1 MAMRKGLPAC
11 FWLALLCSTAQA
23 QDGNA
28 ILQKMYAAYAALG
41 SYSQTASSTLIVH
54 AVTKQI
60 SGSTSEL
67 RYKKPNLLYFSVTSP
82 TYGTFI
88 ASSNGREQ
96 IVYQSLGNRYQKF
109 SAPSTLV
116 QFMARVEPLGV
127 RAILDPL
134 YFLTGKR
141 LDNASGPVK
150 RKGNVTLNGIP
161 CYLVAVPIKLPASA
175 RGGTGTVTF
184 WIDRKSSLLRKVQ
197 VQLKNIPRIVRVRT
211 VQNNKPV
218 IQTREVR
225 TEETYTEVVQEMKIN
240 PPLGVSDFNY
250 TPPKDAVEQNL
261 EKLLRK

>member
-1 MAMRKGLPAC
+1 MQKCLPAC
-11 FWLALLCSTAQA
+11 FWLVLLCSTAQA

-28 ILQKMYAAYAALG
+28 VLKKMYAAYAALS
-41 SYSQTASSTLIVH
+41 SYSQTASSTLIVR
-54 AVTKQI
+54 AITNQI
-60 SGSTSEL
+60 SGNTSEL

-82 TYGTFI
+82 IYGTFI

-109 SAPSTLV
+109 SAPASLV

-141 LDNASGPVK
+141 LENASGPAK
-150 RKGNVTLNGIP
+150 LKGNVTLNGVP
-161 CYLVAVPIKLPASA
+161 SYLVVAPIKLPASA
-175 RGGTGTVTF
+175 KGGTGTVTF
-184 WIDRKSSLLRKVQ
+184 WIDRKSYLLRKVQ
-197 VQLKNIPRIVRVRT
+197 VALKNIPRKVRVRT
-211 VQNNKPV
+211 IRNNKPV
-218 IQTREVR
+218 IQTKEVR

-240 PPLGVSDFNY
+240 PPLGTSDFNY

-261 EKLLRK
+261 EKLLQR